1 MFSGKE
7 FALYAAQGLGL
18 TVLIAWFFYRSLW
31 AVLPLLPLAVLF
43 LRRMQERLGKD
54 RREKLALQF
63 RDLILAAAAGLQ
75 AGYSVENAFLAAGED
90 VERLH
95 GTDSLIAGEMR
106 FMRRGIRNNSP
117 LEQLLLD
124 LGRRSGVGDVE
135 DFAEVFSI
143 AKRSGGAVCDMI
155 RRSAAV
161 TGDKIEISGEIRT
174 LLASRKYE
182 QKIMNLIPF
191 LIVAYLQVTSKGF
204 FDVLYGN
211 PAGILI
217 MTACL
222 GVYLAAFLL
231 SGKIVDIEV

>member
-75 AGYSVENAFLAAGED
+75 AGYSMENAFLAAGED

-106 FMRRGIRNNSP
+106 FMRRGIRNNIP

-182 QKIMNLIPF
+182 QKIMNLN
-191 LIVAYLQVTSKGF
+191 TRSS
-204 FDVLYGN
+204 VLS
-211 PAGILI
+211 AGHFQRLFRRPVRESGRNSDHDG
-217 MTACL
+217 MSRS
-222 GVYLAAFLL
+222 L
-231 SGKIVDIEV
+231 SGSLSVIGKNRGY